1 MTCIECDRESDVLA
15 VVNTGRWPERADAEL
30 RTHVAAC
37 AVCQD
42 VVAVAEAFAEEA
54 AIEPRVPESSLV
66 WLRAQIRAREEATR
80 LAARPI
86 TVAQAVAFASVV
98 GVLGALIGAS
108 SSWLQTGMRALIAL
122 ATRIDPRTIRLPE
135 PVAVLLM
142 DHGLLVATIGVS
154 LMITSLT
161 VYLVT
166 REG

>member
-1 MTCIECDRESDVLA
+1 MTHAVCEFESDVLA
-15 VVNTGRWPERADAEL
+15 VVNTGRWPERVDAEL
-30 RTHVAAC
+30 RAHVESC

-42 VVAVAEAFAEEA
+42 VVAVAEAFAQETA
-54 AIEPRVPESSLV
+54 VEPHVPESSLV

-86 TVAQAVAFASVV
+86 TVAQAIAFASVV

-108 SSWLQTGMRALIAL
+108 SSWLQTGMRSLVTM
-122 ATRIDPRTIRLPE
+122 ATRIDPRSIRLPE
-135 PVAVLLM
+135 PLTMLLM
-142 DHGLLVATIGVS
+142 DHGLLIGTIGIC
-154 LMITSLT
+154 LMITSVT

>member
-1 MTCIECDRESDVLA
+1 
-15 VVNTGRWPERADAEL
+15 
-30 RTHVAAC
+30 
-37 AVCQD
+37 
-42 VVAVAEAFAEEA
+42 
-54 AIEPRVPESSLV
+54 
-66 WLRAQIRAREEATR
+66 
-80 LAARPI
+80 
-86 TVAQAVAFASVV
+86 
-98 GVLGALIGAS
+98 
-108 SSWLQTGMRALIAL
+108 MRALIAL